1 VPPTARPATTTPA
14 DSTRVRLLDATG
26 VALAR
31 YGPRKLSLTDI
42 AALAGVSRPTLY
54 RHFASKEELLLA
66 LAEHEKQRYDTELA
80 AALHGLEGA
89 KRLDR
94 ALRFMVE
101 FQQDYPMRG
110 LVVIEPAFMLEQ
122 LETSLRA
129 RRASLIPLFEQ
140 LGPRAARGGAGP
152 ADLADLVVRTALS
165 HFLIAGDD
173 DTQLLRE
180 LRHIAGLPG

>member
-1 VPPTARPATTTPA
+1 MPPTVATA
-14 DSTRVRLLDATG
+14 DSTRLRLLDATG

-54 RHFASKEELLLA
+54 RHFASKEDLLLA
-66 LAEHEKQRYDTELA
+66 LADHEKDRFDTELG
-80 AALHGLEGA
+80 AALHGLTGA
-89 KRLDR
+89 ARLDR

-122 LETSLRA
+122 LETALRTM
-129 RRASLIPLFEQ
+129 RAALVPLFEQ
-140 LGPRAARGGAGP
+140 LDPRSGRGPAGP

-173 DTQLLRE
+173 ATQLLRQ
-180 LRHIAGLPG
+180 LRHVAGLHG

>member
-31 YGPRKLSLTDI
+31 YGPRKLSLTD
-42 AALAGVSRPTLY
+42 
-54 RHFASKEELLLA
+54 KEELLLA